1 MGAKAERTRANLV
14 QAARAVF
21 AEQGYFDTKLSDIT
35 DRAGCSTG
43 TLYTYFRNRGDILA
57 AIIESAY
64 TPVLSPDHSGEVVLD
79 RVSRIRRANREY
91 VESYRENADLMGLMD
106 QVAHVDAGIRAVRLR
121 RARAFVERNA
131 QGIAKLQQK
140 GAVDPRLDPHLVSQA
155 LSSMVSRMCFHIF
168 VDDRENP
175 RFHTPEGIDEL
186 VDTLTT
192 LWVNAL
198 GLAAEP
204 GAEPPTLRTEVASAG
219 TDPTDPPPADTNP
232 TGTPSTDPVPT
243 ITHHPSTTAPTG
255 TAAAGAAVPTGVS

>member
-1 MGAKAERTRANLV
+1 MGAKAARTRANLV

-21 AEQGYFDTKLSDIT
+21 AAQGYFDTKLSDIT

-43 TLYTYFRNRGDILA
+43 TLYTYFRNREEILA
-57 AIIESAY
+57 AVIESAY
-64 TPVLSPDHSGEVVLD
+64 TPVLSPDHSGEVLLD

-131 QGIAKLQQK
+131 RGIAALQEK
-140 GAVDPRLDPHLVSQA
+140 GAVDPRLDPLLVSQA

-168 VDDRENP
+168 VDDRDNP
-175 RFHTPEGIDEL
+175 RFRTEAGIDEL

-198 GLAAEP
+198 GLASDP
-204 GAEPPTLRTEVASAG
+204 GTGA
-219 TDPTDPPPADTNP
+219 DPVPLDTVPADT
-232 TGTPSTDPVPT
+232 TASTDTVPT
-243 ITHHPSTTAPTG
+243 DT
-255 TAAAGAAVPTGVS
+255 AVPTGVS